1 MQIIKQLFILFTY
14 SVLTA
19 TLYAQPDIQW
29 RRTFGGSSYDVT
41 TVAHQTA
48 DGGYIITGYT
58 ESNDDQVSGNHGA
71 KDIWIIKLN
80 AAGSITWR
88 KTFGGS
94 NDDLVSEIKQTAEG
108 DYMIWGSTSSTDGDL
123 DFNDEGHNLW
133 IFKISAT
140 GDLLWGKTFGSSD
153 STEHLTEIQSTTDG
167 GYLLTGLTVNI
178 QTNYYASLLLIKIT
192 ENGDLV
198 WKKIIEDNQ
207 IFGSC
212 TYHETTDGGYIIAA
226 QRALISPGND
236 YQVVVYK
243 LNSTAEEE
251 WKKTFDGSENDI
263 VFDIRQT
270 PDDGYILCGRTKS
283 NDGDFSGPS
292 GSSGGYD
299 AFVIKLNT
307 AGTVEWQKCIG
318 DASPYEVATKI
329 ELTNDG
335 GYIFAG
341 ETFTLGT
348 TKNNGWV
355 VKLTETGAVSWQ
367 KTMGG
372 SLVDLFTSIEQTT
385 DGGYLVAGTAS
396 SNNGDVPVAH
406 GLYDFW
412 LVKLKPETVGTGAIA
427 IPASVPNITV
437 SPNPAHGHRLQT
449 TFDLPESG
457 PVSITLF
464 DPLGHETAVL
474 VSQQWYPAGTNHA
487 DFALPANLLP
497 QQYVLV
503 LKTEKGIFSNKVAI
517 VD

>member
-14 SVLTA
+14 SVLTT

-29 RRTFGGSSYDVT
+29 RRTFGGSANDVT

-48 DGGYIITGYT
+48 DGGSIIAGST

-94 NDDLVSEIKQTAEG
+94 NNDLVSEIKQTAEG
-108 DYMIWGSTSSTDGDL
+108 DYLIWGSTRSMDGDL
-123 DFNDEGHNLW
+123 DFNDEGYNLW

-153 STEHLTEIQSTTDG
+153 STERLAKIQSTTDG
-167 GYLLTGLTVNI
+167 GYLLTGTTDFNI
-178 QTNYYASLLLIKIT
+178 QTNYDASLLLIKIT
-192 ENGDLV
+192 ENGDIV
-198 WKKIIEDNQ
+198 WKKKIEDNQ
-207 IFGSC
+207 IFDRC

-226 QRALISPGND
+226 QRVLISPGND

-251 WKKTFDGSENDI
+251 WKKTFDGSKSDI
-263 VFDIRQT
+263 VVDIWQT
-270 PDDGYILCGRTKS
+270 PDDGYILCGRTES

-292 GSSGGYD
+292 GSSGWYD

-318 DASPYEVATKI
+318 EASTAEAATKI
-329 ELTNDG
+329 ELTKDG

-341 ETFTLGT
+341 GILTLGT
-348 TKNNGWV
+348 PQNEGWV

-372 SLVDLFTSIEQTT
+372 SGVDGFSSIEQTT
-385 DGGYLVAGTAS
+385 DGGYLVAGSTT
-396 SNNGDVPVAH
+396 SNIPVAH

-464 DPLGHETAVL
+464 DPLGREAVVL

-487 DFALPANLLP
+487 GFVLPANLLP

-503 LKTEKGIFSNKVAI
+503 LKTAQGIFSNKVEI

>member
-14 SVLTA
+14 SVLTT

-29 RRTFGGSSYDVT
+29 RRTFGGSANDMT

-48 DGGYIITGYT
+48 DGGSIIAGYT
-58 ESNDDQVSGNHGA
+58 YSNDDQVSGNHGA
-71 KDIWIIKLN
+71 GDIWIIKLN

-94 NDDLVSEIKQTAEG
+94 NDDWVSEIKQTAEG
-108 DYMIWGSTSSTDGDL
+108 DYMIWGSTRSMDGDL
-123 DFNDEGHNLW
+123 DFNDEGYNLW

-167 GYLLTGLTVNI
+167 GYLLTGTTDFNI
-178 QTNYYASLLLIKIT
+178 QTNYDASLLLIKIT
-192 ENGDLV
+192 ENGDIV
-198 WKKIIEDNQ
+198 WKKKIEDNQ
-207 IFGSC
+207 IFGTC

-226 QRALISPGND
+226 QRVLITPGND

-251 WKKTFDGSENDI
+251 WKKTFDGSDNDI

-270 PDDGYILCGRTKS
+270 PDDGYILCGRTES
-283 NDGDFSGPS
+283 NDGDFSGLS
-292 GSSGGYD
+292 GSNGSLD

-307 AGTVEWQKCIG
+307 AGTVEWQKFIVG
-318 DASPYEVATKI
+318 AASSSEIATKI

-335 GYIFAG
+335 GYIFTG
-341 ETFTLGT
+341 ETLTLGT
-348 TKNNGWV
+348 TKNDGWV

-372 SLVDLFTSIEQTT
+372 SGVDVFSSIEQTT
-385 DGGYLVAGTAS
+385 DGGYLVAGITS
-396 SNNGDVPVAH
+396 SNIPIAH
-406 GLYDFW
+406 GLYDYW

-464 DPLGHETAVL
+464 DPLGCETAVL